1 MIQGIVEKYLGGHSH
16 REQDEQYFY
25 NCPKCGSSRFTVN
38 YNRNMFRCWKCG
50 YSSKSVISLLFELEA
65 SYSDISEAKKVL
77 GIQDH
82 YKNRDED
89 LQSKIDKILF
99 NPKEEQKRIFEQ
111 KSWVPI
117 TSNELMVK
125 RARIYMKKKRGISD
139 YELNYYGVK
148 YDRDEGMIV
157 FPSYDING
165 DLNFY
170 VKRTVGDYSFY
181 KNCDGVKKTDIVF
194 WESLIDFERPI
205 ILTEGIFD
213 AMKLGENALPILGS
227 LLPNRLFKLIVALE
241 TPEVTIFLDKD
252 AEDSMIKMSEKFSN
266 AGINVNNVFLDE
278 DTDAGALTKT
288 EIKLYLNKK
297 REINKFSMID
307 QNLNSISL

>member
-1 MIQGIVEKYLGGHSH
+1 MIEGIVEKYLGGHTH

-25 NCPKCGSSRFTVN
+25 SCPKCGSGRFTVN

-77 GIQDH
+77 GIKDH

-89 LQSKIDKILF
+89 LQSKIDKILY
-99 NPKEEQKRIFEQ
+99 NPKEEKKRLFAE

-117 TSNELMVK
+117 TSNELMVR
-125 RARIYMKKKRGISD
+125 RARKYIKDRGISD
-139 YELNYYGVK
+139 YELNYYGVQ
-148 YDRDEGMIV
+148 YDPNEGMIV
-157 FPSYDING
+157 FPSYDLNG
-165 DLNFY
+165 ELNFF
-170 VKRTVGDYSFY
+170 VKRTVGNYSY
-181 KNCDGVKKTDIVF
+181 YQNCKDVKKTEIVF

-213 AMKLGENALPILGS
+213 AMKIGENALPILGS
-227 LLPNRLFKLIVALE
+227 LLPNRLFSLIVALE
-241 TPEVTIFLDKD
+241 TPEVIIFLDKD

-266 AGINVNNVFLDE
+266 AGVNVKNVFLDE
-278 DTDAGALTKT
+278 DTDAGDLSKT
-288 EIKLYLNKK
+288 EIRLYLDK
-297 REINKFSMID
+297 RKSIDKFSMID
-307 QNLNSISL
+307 QNLNSI